1 MKNSILADAL
11 LQAVDKI
18 GYENSISN
26 VIKSSK
32 QAKAIKRKAYAQSM
46 TLSELL
52 RVKDEYLKIVN
63 DPITSKEKKREL
75 LEMIRSLSYEIKIKG
90 KVSRKPFVINE
101 SQVDVTLG
109 KGNIDTVQ
117 FRQFKRTKPPHKVE
131 TPSSQNK
138 FLPYNQESIERDRIR
153 KELIA
158 IEAKAELERMA
169 ILSRV
174 TYTKISSVD
183 TAKNKSN
190 SFEKH
195 EIKSPSPF
203 PSASAKD
210 GVIKEFYFNK
220 ELYSVLIRTMPVS
233 QAYKI
238 AKNRELA
245 LQYYDGRIITGE
257 SCYFNALTYL
267 LVMRKKNKTEALC
280 VARNKQQSEEFLYN
294 LITVGYRV
302 QKRLANIMALPEKEN
317 NVKKLTSLE
326 RIDFKLISSNVERTI
341 QLRKISD
348 QQSFRRRVELNFKGK
363 CAVTGQSAHTLL
375 QACHLEDYSFSHN
388 MDTSNGI
395 LLTSDCHR
403 MFDSGELGINP
414 LTLTVH
420 FNVDCIYSRIF
431 EGKRIGD
438 HSVNLDK
445 EKLLRKWE
453 LFLNKRAFSL
463 ECK

>member
-18 GYENSISN
+18 GSENSISN

-63 DPITSKEKKREL
+63 DPITSKEKKQEL
-75 LEMIRSLSYEIKIKG
+75 LEMIRSLNYEIKIKG

-101 SQVDVTLG
+101 SQVDVTLA

-131 TPSSQNK
+131 TPSSANK
-138 FLPYNQESIERDRIR
+138 FLPYNHESIERDRIR

-158 IEAKAELERMA
+158 IEAKAELEMMA
-169 ILSRV
+169 IISRV
-174 TYTKISSVD
+174 TYTKIISAD
-183 TAKNKSN
+183 TTKKSN
-190 SFEKH
+190 SLEKH
-195 EIKSPSPF
+195 EIKSPSPSPS
-203 PSASAKD
+203 PSAKE

-220 ELYSVLIRTMPVS
+220 ELYSVLIRTIPVS

-238 AKNRELA
+238 AKSRELA
-245 LQYYDGRIITGE
+245 SQYYDGRIITGE

-302 QKRLANIMALPEKEN
+302 QTRLANIIALPEKEN
-317 NVKKLTSLE
+317 NFKKLTSLE

-341 QLRKISD
+341 QIRKISD

-388 MDTSNGI
+388 MNTSNGI

-431 EGKRIGD
+431 EGKKIGD
-438 HSVNLDK
+438 HSVSLDK

>member
-1 MKNSILADAL
+1 MKNNILADAL

-18 GYENSISN
+18 GPENSISN
-26 VIKSSK
+26 IVNSSK
-32 QAKAIKRKAYAQSM
+32 QAKELKRKAYAQAM
-46 TLSELL
+46 TLNELL

-63 DPITSKEKKREL
+63 DPITSKEKKQEL
-75 LEMIRSLSYEIKIKG
+75 LEMIRSLNYEIKIKG
-90 KVSRKPFVINE
+90 KVGRKPFLINE
-101 SQVDVTLG
+101 SQVDVTLA
-109 KGNIDTVQ
+109 KGNVDTAQ
-117 FRQFKRTKPPHKVE
+117 LRQFKRTKPPHKLVP
-131 TPSSQNK
+131 PSSENK
-138 FLPYNQESIERDRIR
+138 FLPYNQEFVERDRIR

-174 TYTKISSVD
+174 TYTKINLAD
-183 TAKNKSN
+183 TTKKKNTSL
-190 SFEKH
+190 EKH
-195 EIKSPSPF
+195 EVKSPS
-203 PSASAKD
+203 ASVKEE
-210 GVIKEFYFNK
+210 VTKEFYFNK

-238 AKNRELA
+238 AKSRELA
-245 LQYYDGRIITGE
+245 LQYYDSRIIPGE
-257 SCYFNALTYL
+257 CYYFNALTYL
-267 LVMRKKNKTEALC
+267 LAMRKKNKAEALC
-280 VARNKQQSEEFLYN
+280 VARNQQQSEEFLYN

-302 QKRLANIMALPEKEN
+302 QKRLANIMALPEKEKY
-317 NVKKLTSLE
+317 VKKPTSLE
-326 RIDFKLISSNVERTI
+326 GIDLKLISSNVERTI
-341 QLRKISD
+341 QLRRISD

-363 CAVTGQSAHTLL
+363 CAVTGQSAQTLL

-414 LTLTVH
+414 ETLTVH

-431 EGKRIGD
+431 EGKKIGD

-453 LFLNKRAFSL
+453 LFLNKRASSI